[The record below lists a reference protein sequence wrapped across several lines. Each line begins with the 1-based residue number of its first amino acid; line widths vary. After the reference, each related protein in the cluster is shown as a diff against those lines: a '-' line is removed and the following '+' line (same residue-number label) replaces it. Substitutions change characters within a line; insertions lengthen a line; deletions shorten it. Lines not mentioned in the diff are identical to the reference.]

1 MEMVACMLNRLFSN
15 HWTIPMGDGF
25 WPSFFLLLQ
34 KVTVIASAVTSPI
47 GRRKLFAQINSFI
60 AVFILAGQLSL
71 TV

>member
-1 MEMVACMLNRLFSN
+1 MKWLPVCLIYCSL
-15 HWTIPMGDGF
+15 TTGL
-25 WPSFFLLLQ
+25 PSWVMSSGLPFFFYLQ